1 MAGGLTSSC
10 SAFGF
15 FLWASTRAT
24 LRNSTALS
32 ELVVNGFIDSIP
44 LLLTLHFEDYAL
56 VDAVGVADITDGT
69 VAEALDL
76 LGSFVSRLP
85 HSLEFLSWVH
95 FAVCRVLVKAL
106 ILIINDVNT
115 LVC

>member
-1 MAGGLTSSC
+1 MACGLTSSRG
-10 SAFGF
+10 AFGF

-56 VDAVGVADITDGT
+56 VDAVGVTDITDGT
-69 VAEALDL
+69 VAETLNL

-95 FAVCRVLVKAL
+95 FAVCRVLVEAL
-106 ILIINDVNT
+106 ILIINYVNT
-115 LVC
+115 LVR